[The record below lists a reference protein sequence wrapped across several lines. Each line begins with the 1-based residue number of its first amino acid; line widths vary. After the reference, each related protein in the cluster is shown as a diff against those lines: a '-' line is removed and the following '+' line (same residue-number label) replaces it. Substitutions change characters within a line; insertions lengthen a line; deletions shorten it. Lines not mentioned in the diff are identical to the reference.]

1 MDERHWAAVDA
12 YLVDKLLGDDPVLDA
27 VLEANHA
34 AGLPAMDVSPV
45 QGKLLQLL
53 ARMAG
58 ARRVLEIGTLGG
70 YSTIWLARA
79 LPADG
84 HVVTLEAQPSHAAVA
99 EANFA
104 RAGVAERID
113 LRVGPALETLPVLAR
128 EGGGPFD
135 LVFIDADKE
144 NNLAYLDWA
153 LRLGRVGSVIVFDNV
168 VRQSRVLDAAS
179 IDPSTQ
185 GVQRLFDQLARDSRL
200 SATAIQTVGVKGW
213 DGFALVR
220 VEGL

>member
-1 MDERHWAAVDA
+1 MDEQHWSAVDD
-12 YLVDKLLGDDPVLDA
+12 YLVKRLVGDDPMLDA

-34 AGLPAMDVSPV
+34 AGLPAIDLSPA
-45 QGKLLQLL
+45 QGKLLHLL

-70 YSTIWLARA
+70 YSTIWLTRA

-84 HVVTLEAQPSHAAVA
+84 VVVTLEALAAHAAVA
-99 EANFA
+99 RENFA
-104 RAGVAERID
+104 RAGLAGRID

-128 EGGGPFD
+128 EDGGPFD
-135 LVFIDADKE
+135 FVFIDADKE

-168 VRQSRVLDAAS
+168 VRQGRVLDAAS
-179 IDPSTQ
+179 NDPSTQ
-185 GVQRLFDQLARDSRL
+185 GVRRLLDRLAGDPRL

-220 VEGL
+220 VERR

>member
-1 MDERHWAAVDA
+1 MNPRHWAAVDA
-12 YLVDKLLGDDPVLDA
+12 YLVDRLLGDDPVLDA
-27 VLEANHA
+27 VLEENHA
-34 AGLPAMDVSPV
+34 AGLPAIDVSPA
-45 QGKLLQLL
+45 QGKLLHLL
-53 ARMAG
+53 ARMVG

-79 LPADG
+79 VPADG
-84 HVVTLEAQPSHAAVA
+84 MVVTLEALPAHAAVA
-99 EANFA
+99 QSNFA

-144 NNLAYLDWA
+144 NNPAYLDWA

-168 VRQSRVLDAAS
+168 VRQGRVLDAAS
-179 IDPSTQ
+179 DDPSTQ
-185 GVQRLFDQLARDSRL
+185 GVRHLFDQLARDSRL

-220 VEGL
+220 VERL